1 VVLYMLGSHKI
12 SIGLGH
18 PGLHHVY
25 LSSHVR
31 GTWLGVDERRASGAH
46 GGRSLI
52 GERLTAAWIVA
63 LELTT
68 VWRRPE
74 LLLGGEGRR
83 LLLIET
89 ASAAAALVASTVI
102 VGTGW
107 GNARTA
113 RITVDGL
120 RRVAPHVVL
129 LRSELN
135 GQRSRH
141 TL

>member
-1 VVLYMLGSHKI
+1 
-12 SIGLGH
+12 
-18 PGLHHVY
+18 
-25 LSSHVR
+25 
-31 GTWLGVDERRASGAH
+31 
-46 GGRSLI
+46 LI

-74 LLLGGEGRR
+74 LLLGREGRR

-113 RITVDGL
+113 RITVNGL

-141 TL
+141 TTWVVVIDLSKDICVSLTVEALGRPTTTNGSGLGNRGG